1 METAGLKTQ
10 DKTLAILVHLFGL
23 FTSWVG
29 PLVVYL
35 IKKESDPF
43 TAASA
48 REALNFQL
56 TIMFAL
62 IVCAILTVILV
73 GIFLMWLVIMFNLIF
88 CIVAAV
94 KTSNGQDYR
103 YPLTI
108 RLIK

>member
-35 IKKESDPF
+35 IKKESDPI
-43 TAASA
+43 TADSA

-56 TIMFAL
+56 TIMFAF
-62 IVCAILTVILV
+62 IVCAFLTVILI
-73 GIFLMWLVIMFNLIF
+73 GLFMMWIVILFNLIF
-88 CIVAAV
+88 SIVAAV
-94 KTSNGQDYR
+94 KTSNGQNYH
-103 YPLTI
+103 YPLTV
-108 RLIK
+108 RLVK